1 MASWHIAL
9 ALLAFVA
16 PLGSSGELLNCI
28 EAALSPLERLTLLL
42 GPIFQHY

>member
-9 ALLAFVA
+9 AFLAFLA

-28 EAALSPLERLTLLL
+28 MEVLGPLKRLTLLL
-42 GPIFQHY
+42 GPIF